1 MKASVLITTA
11 PGKVDSVAKA
21 IRELG
26 VKDVLTV
33 TGRVDVVVFLEGA
46 RDEVTGRIKDLFDV
60 EGVETTETLLEV
72 ES

>member
-1 MKASVLITTA
+1 MITTA